1 MFPMGFFF
9 DRFGTRMSR
18 HLLSLLLLIGYL
30 MMGFSSPLTPLLLF
44 PGTIIFT
51 VAGSLLLFSS
61 VQIGNVFQGRKSTVI
76 SLINGV
82 YSSSTIVFLIAKAA
96 YEAGMSLKIFFSI
109 LAGSVILLSIN
120 TFIIMPAKH
129 VPWPYPDHHRLV
141 TCCTTSTDQDQ
152 KGVAGLRNEAY
163 VEDPADD
170 IGCSEEPHGDG
181 VGLDSV
187 TDTNGKEPA
196 SLKEAQRKS
205 NDGSFE
211 DEKRGKY
218 PTIRS
223 CISSLPFWM
232 ILLWLAILQL
242 HLYFIIGAV
251 NFFLTRLT
259 NNDERL
265 VSRYTDAFAIIQTF
279 VFFGGPLGGLFMD
292 RNKLQTPCSTTIS
305 TVFSVLKRH
314 IIIKDIDDFSAD
326 ELNGFLRTSSAEVRR
341 TTGSL

>member
-1 MFPMGFFF
+1 
-9 DRFGTRMSR
+9 
-18 HLLSLLLLIGYL
+18 
-30 MMGFSSPLTPLLLF
+30 
-44 PGTIIFT
+44 
-51 VAGSLLLFSS
+51 
-61 VQIGNVFQGRKSTVI
+61 
-76 SLINGV
+76 
-82 YSSSTIVFLIAKAA
+82 
-96 YEAGMSLKIFFSI
+96 MSLKIFFSI

-141 TCCTTSTDQDQ
+141 TCCTTRTDQDQ

-211 DEKRGKY
+211 DEKRRKY

-223 CISSLPFWM
+223 CISSLSFWM

-265 VSRYTDAFAIIQTF
+265 GNNVDEES
-279 VFFGGPLGGLFMD
+279 FFLF
-292 RNKLQTPCSTTIS
+292 Q
-305 TVFSVLKRH
+305 
-314 IIIKDIDDFSAD
+314 
-326 ELNGFLRTSSAEVRR
+326 
-341 TTGSL
+341 